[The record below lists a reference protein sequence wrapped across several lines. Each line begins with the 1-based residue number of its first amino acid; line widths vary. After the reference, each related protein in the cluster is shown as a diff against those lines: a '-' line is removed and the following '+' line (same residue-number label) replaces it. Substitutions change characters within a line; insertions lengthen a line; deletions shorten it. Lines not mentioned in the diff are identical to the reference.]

1 MIFMKKKSI
10 VSWENCHPS
19 ISEISWINELK
30 DILRN
35 EKKLGSIIEY
45 SKIMSDKTRGSII
58 YLLYKKWSLCVCDL
72 ANILD
77 MSSQAISNQLIRLYD
92 KWIIKRNKKWLSVY
106 YSLSNKSFISSFL
119 SNIL

>member
-1 MIFMKKKSI
+1 MKKKSI
-10 VSWENCHPS
+10 ISWENCHPS
-19 ISEISWINELK
+19 IIEVSWINELK
-30 DILRN
+30 DVLKNERKLRN
-35 EKKLGSIIEY
+35 IIEY

-58 YLLYKKWSLCVCDL
+58 YLLYNKWSLCVCDL

-77 MSSQAISNQLIRLYD
+77 MSSQAISNQLIKLYD

-106 YSLSNKSFISSFL
+106 YSLSNKSFVSFL